1 MYITILYNFFYIYSV
16 NKQKIEIPS
25 IKLTFIII
33 KKKTSKEVSTKRTH
47 LYWFEKNTLFF
58 FVWKF
63 ILKY

>member
-33 KKKTSKEVSTKRTH
+33 KKKPRRKSAQKEHISTGLKKI
-47 LYWFEKNTLFF
+47 LYFFLFGN
-58 FVWKF
+58 
-63 ILKY
+63 LY

>member
-47 LYWFEKNTLFF
+47 LYFFLFGN
-58 FVWKF
+58 
-63 ILKY
+63 LY

>member
-33 KKKTSKEVSTKRTH
+33 KKKPRRKSAQKERISTG
-47 LYWFEKNTLFF
+47 
-58 FVWKF
+58 
-63 ILKY
+63 LK